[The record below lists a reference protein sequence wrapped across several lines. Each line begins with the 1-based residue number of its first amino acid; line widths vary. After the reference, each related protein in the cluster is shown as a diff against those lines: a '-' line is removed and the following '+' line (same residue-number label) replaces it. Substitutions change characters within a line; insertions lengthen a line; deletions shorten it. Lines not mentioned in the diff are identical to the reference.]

1 MKILPQY
8 LLNALI
14 DTIGLIFVVNIIFAF
29 VFNSR
34 YVVQATKCFPKSI
47 QNNPNLPFFSKLFTE
62 VKWTNFKIMMH
73 ISYLYIYHHAIYKGI
88 LDQKYLKGSISR
100 FPLCNHSMV

>member
-29 VFNSR
+29 VFNTG
-34 YVVQATKCFPKSI
+34 YVVQATKCYPKYI
-47 QNNPNLPFFSKLFTE
+47 QNNPNLPFFSKLITAP
-62 VKWTNFKIMMH
+62 VVA
-73 ISYLYIYHHAIYKGI
+73 S
-88 LDQKYLKGSISR
+88 
-100 FPLCNHSMV
+100 